1 MTMKVKAIK
10 YFKDAKV
17 NKDRNIGDIF
27 EVDEERAKVLVEH
40 NAVEVLSVEV
50 EELEESDIKDEGIL
64 SEEEVKELKDNE
76 VIEVVV
82 KPKKSNK
89 KRSK

>member
-1 MTMKVKAIK
+1 MKVRAIK

-27 EVDEERAKVLVEH
+27 EVDEERLQVLLNH
-40 NAVEVLSVEV
+40 NAVEKIVDEIVNSKEV
-50 EELEESDIKDEGIL
+50 EEIIDNVV
-64 SEEEVKELKDNE
+64 EEVVEKIVE
-76 VIEVVV
+76 

-89 KRSK
+89 KKK